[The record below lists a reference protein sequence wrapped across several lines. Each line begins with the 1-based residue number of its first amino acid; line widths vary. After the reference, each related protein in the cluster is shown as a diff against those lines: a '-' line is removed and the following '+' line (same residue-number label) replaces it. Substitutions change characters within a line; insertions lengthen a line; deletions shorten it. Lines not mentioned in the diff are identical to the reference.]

1 MSVSMD
7 IKHIKEEAIKVPI
20 KTINYFREPKTWTM
34 IVGLAVIPLTPVVF
48 VYAPSI
54 WNMIHV

>member
-1 MSVSMD
+1 MSAALD
-7 IKHIKEEAIKVPI
+7 FQHIKKEAIKVPI

-48 VYAPSI
+48 AYAPSV
-54 WNMIHV
+54 WNLINV

>member
-1 MSVSMD
+1 MD

-54 WNMIHV
+54 WNMINV

>member
-34 IVGLAVIPLTPVVF
+34 IIGLAVIPLTPFVF
-48 VYAPSI
+48 AYAPLL
-54 WNMIHV
+54 WNLINV